1 MDTLALRRQNEAYF
15 GNTDIA
21 IYLPETEESLLA
33 TYQIDDTTEGVLV
46 TISAAYQPS
55 TSQLIREIQVLEKA
69 YDIPTV
75 YNVVWQGLDT
85 CTLTPSPVGIVNPGD
100 IFSIDG
106 SNYEVSSINGSDVTF
121 TTPVSELNVFY
132 ASVAVPNVAYQ
143 WELSEDGGS
152 TWSVIPGATD
162 RSYAPVVDDVGDKI
176 RVIITY
182 EDGQGTVESPAL
194 APPESQPLVIYP
206 VFPVIANIAL
216 DLNRTY
222 QANVLATLS
231 VVLEFSE
238 S

>member
-15 GNTDIA
+15 GNTNIA
-21 IYLPETEESLLA
+21 IYLPETEESLQA

-46 TISAAYQPS
+46 IISAAYQPN
-55 TSQLIREIQVLEKA
+55 TSQQISEILVLEKP
-69 YDIPTV
+69 YDVPTV
-75 YNVVWQGLDT
+75 YDVVWVSLDT
-85 CTLTPSPVGIVNPGD
+85 CTLSPSPAGIVSPGD
-100 IFSIDG
+100 LFSIDG
-106 SNYEVSSINGSDVTF
+106 SRYEVSAIDGDNITF

-162 RSYAPVVDDVGDKI
+162 RSYAPISDDVGDQI

-206 VFPVIANIAL
+206 VFPEIADISL
-216 DLNRTY
+216 DLNRVY

-231 VVLEFSE
+231 VVLRFSE